1 MKRKAT
7 MKQVKVMEENI
18 IRVGYCGLYYL
29 LRDIEPAY
37 YTSGVYG
44 WNADIYDL
52 GNCMIVTGYRPFGNI
67 LVSYELGELYN
78 DTAKAIWENP
88 ALTYEEQKT
97 MVEELRYEFIEK
109 TLRRYA
115 EC

>member
-7 MKQVKVMEENI
+7 MKQIKVMEENI
-18 IRVGYCGLYYL
+18 LRVGYCSLQYL

-52 GNCMIVTGYRPFGNI
+52 GNCMLVTGYRPFGNI
-67 LVSYELGELYN
+67 LVSYDLSETYN
-78 DTAKAIWENP
+78 NTAKAIWENTT
-88 ALTYEEQKT
+88 LTYEEQKN
-97 MVEELRYEFIEK
+97 MIKRLREEFTAKCI
-109 TLRRYA
+109 RRYH
-115 EC
+115 E